1 MKDKEQ
7 TQKKIIALLQENPI
21 IQIACYKAG
30 ISRATFYRWQ
40 NEDPDFKKM
49 CARSAT
55 IGLALA
61 NDSIESVLL
70 KKARE
75 GEMKAVIYWL
85 NNNHP
90 KYRGNYQGY
99 NDKKFML
106 QREAEEEL
114 KKQRA
119 ITEEKTEGLIKL
131 YNLIKDVEEE
141 DTNTDNKEDDTQESA
156 SEKNPKKNSYQ

>member
-1 MKDKEQ
+1 MKDKEH
-7 TQKKIIALLQENPI
+7 TQKRIIALLQENPI
-21 IQIACYKAG
+21 VQVACFKAG
-30 ISRATFYRWQ
+30 IARATFYRWQ
-40 NEDPDFKKM
+40 QDDKDFKAM
-49 CARSAT
+49 CNKSKI
-55 IGLALA
+55 IGLSIV
-61 NDSIESVLL
+61 NDAIESVVI

-75 GEMKAVIYWL
+75 GDMKAAFYWL

-131 YNLIKDVEEE
+131 YNLMKDPQIAKA
-141 DTNTDNKEDDTQESA
+141 TA
-156 SEKNPKKNSYQ
+156 SKIIS

>member
-49 CARSAT
+49 CARSTT

-75 GEMKAVIYWL
+75 GEMKAVVYWL

-90 KYRGNYQGY
+90 KYKDGYQEY
-99 NDKKFML
+99 NNKKYDL
-106 QREAEEEL
+106 LKSLEAKNNEADDNLEKTREGL
-114 KKQRA
+114 KKLVDFMRQMGVDDQD
-119 ITEEKTEGLIKL
+119 KGS
-131 YNLIKDVEEE
+131 
-141 DTNTDNKEDDTQESA
+141 KEDDTQETTT
-156 SEKNPKKNSYQ
+156 EKK